1 MLTDAPAAFMTAF
14 AVAATYA
21 ASNAGA
27 SIQAIVEDC
36 APWDGINA
44 SLRTSY
50 NDGQVRLGMAWV
62 RPTDL
67 LVVPA
72 FGHTLEQD
80 GRTWT
85 VSDSWPEGD
94 MLVLGLFSGVFVVD
108 VEVKKDL
115 EVSDGAMGFKTVP
128 TTIWTGKAAVHG
140 LSGHERLLSGREVG
154 VGYRNGF
161 MPACPDLA
169 PGCLIVTPHA
179 NLHVT
184 SAYTDHARGWT
195 VFEAEARQED
205 QN

>member
-1 MLTDAPAAFMTAF
+1 MLTDAPGVFLTVFGAD
-14 AVAATYA
+14 ATYT

-50 NDGQVRLGMAWV
+50 NDGQARLGMAWV

-67 LVVPA
+67 PVVQV

-94 MLVLGLFSGVFVVD
+94 MLVLGLFRGVFVVD

-115 EVSDGAMGFKTVP
+115 EVSDGALGYKTVP

-140 LSGHERLLSGREVG
+140 LSGHERLLSGREIG

-161 MPACPDLA
+161 LPACPDLV
-169 PGCLIVTPHA
+169 PGCLIATP
-179 NLHVT
+179 NETLHVT
-184 SAYTDHARGWT
+184 SSYTDHARGWT

-205 QN
+205 Q